1 MQRLKLLEAMEPADS
16 LEVGDAQ
23 HLHRADVQ
31 TLTTKGRLPRR
42 PSRRLLSP
50 LLLMDGLHTLHHRY
64 SL

>member
-31 TLTTKGRLPRR
+31 ALTTKGRLPWR

-50 LLLMDGLHTLHHRY
+50 LLLKDGLHTLHHRY
-64 SL
+64 SS